1 MGSFTGGVLW
11 AAGLTQGVWIPVSL
25 DHRDPLCLISL
36 DLNQPLSSGYIN
48 TYGRHIIGYTFD
60 IQGFNDCKNSFQ
72 LLAQTFLR
80 HLIYT
85 RPWGFRDESPCPQ

>member
-36 DLNQPLSSGYIN
+36 DLNQPLSSEYIN
-48 TYGRHIIGYTFD
+48 IYGRHIIGYTFD
-60 IQGFNDCKNSFQ
+60 YRGSMTARIHFNY
-72 LLAQTFLR
+72 LR
-80 HLIYT
+80 KH
-85 RPWGFRDESPCPQ
+85 F

>member
-1 MGSFTGGVLW
+1 MGSW
-11 AAGLTQGVWIPVSL
+11 SDPSVWILVSL
-25 DHRDPLCLISL
+25 DHRDPLCLIYL

-48 TYGRHIIGYTFD
+48 TYGRHIIGYTLGYRD
-60 IQGFNDCKNSFQ
+60 SMTTRIHYQ

-80 HLIYT
+80 HLIYK